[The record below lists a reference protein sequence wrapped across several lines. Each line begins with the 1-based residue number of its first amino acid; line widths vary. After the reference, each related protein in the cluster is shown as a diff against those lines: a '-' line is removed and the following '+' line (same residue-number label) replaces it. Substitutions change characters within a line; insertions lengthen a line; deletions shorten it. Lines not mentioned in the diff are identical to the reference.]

1 MLDLSQNIFRVM
13 SVVICHPHTPASNEI
28 GKEALS
34 RCYNLILFMPDQM
47 DKMWGEDIGLDLA
60 ILAARG
66 GINSVKK
73 TAVPDFSSP
82 DIKIVFF
89 PSLGE

>member
-1 MLDLSQNIFRVM
+1 M
-13 SVVICHPHTPASNEI
+13 SVVICHPHTAASHEI
-28 GKEALS
+28 GKEALA
-34 RCYNLILFMPDQM
+34 RCYNLILFMPNQM

-60 ILAARG
+60 ILASRG

-73 TAVPDFSSP
+73 TAEPYFSSP
-82 DIKIVFF
+82 DIKIIFF

>member
-1 MLDLSQNIFRVM
+1 M
-13 SVVICHPHTPASNEI
+13 SVVICHPHTAASHEI
-28 GKEALS
+28 GKEALAQ
-34 RCYNLILFMPDQM
+34 CYNLILYMPNQM

-73 TAVPDFSSP
+73 QLNQISPHQISRLSSSP
-82 DIKIVFF
+82 A
-89 PSLGE
+89 

>member
-1 MLDLSQNIFRVM
+1 M
-13 SVVICHPHTPASNEI
+13 SVVICHPHTAASHEI
-28 GKEALS
+28 GKEALA
-34 RCYNLILFMPDQM
+34 RCYNLILFMPNQM

-60 ILAARG
+60 ILASRG

-73 TAVPDFSSP
+73 TAEPNFSSR